1 MSAGIY
7 TLGERRLVT
16 AGDDFYIAP
25 GARVIGSVVLGAG
38 ASLWFNCVLRA
49 DDERIDIGSGSN
61 VQDGSV
67 IHADA
72 GWPAIVGREVSVG
85 HMVMLHSCQIGDES
99 LIGNGAIVLDRARIG
114 RHCIIA
120 AGSLVPPD
128 RAVPDGS
135 VMMGAPARLV
145 RQATAD
151 DLAMIAQAAAHY
163 RARCVRSCPARR
175 PASAGA
181 VFSGSRRD
189 WPIAAAPV
197 LLRRHA

>member
-7 TLGERRLVT
+7 TLGERRLTT

-25 GARVIGSVVLGAG
+25 GAQVIGSVVLGAG

-49 DDERIDIGSGSN
+49 DDERIEIGSGSN

-67 IHADA
+67 IHADP
-72 GWPAIVGREVSVG
+72 GCPTLVGREVSVG
-85 HMVMLHSCQIGDES
+85 HMVMLHSCVIGDES

-120 AGSLVPPD
+120 AGALVPPD
-128 RAVPDGS
+128 REIPDGS
-135 VMMGAPARLV
+135 VVMGTPAKLV
-145 RQATAD
+145 RQASER

-163 RARCVRSCPARR
+163 RARIQSYRELLRPHR
-175 PASAGA
+175 PA
-181 VFSGSRRD
+181 
-189 WPIAAAPV
+189 
-197 LLRRHA
+197 

>member
-7 TLGERRLVT
+7 TLGERCLST
-16 AGDDFYIAP
+16 QGDDFYIAP
-25 GARVIGSVVLGAG
+25 GAQVIGSVVLGAG

-49 DDERIDIGSGSN
+49 DDEHIDIGSGSN

-67 IHADA
+67 LHADP
-72 GWPAIVGREVSVG
+72 GSPTVVGREVSVG
-85 HMVMLHSCQIGDES
+85 HMVMLHSCVIGDES

-120 AGSLVPPD
+120 AGSLVPPGRD
-128 RAVPDGS
+128 VPDGS

-145 RQATAD
+145 RQASAQ

-163 RARCVRSCPARR
+163 RARMQSY
-175 PASAGA
+175 
-181 VFSGSRRD
+181 RD
-189 WPIAAAPV
+189 
-197 LLRRHA
+197 LLRPHVPA

>member
-1 MSAGIY
+1 MSGAIY
-7 TLGERRLVT
+7 TLGARRLVT

-25 GARVIGSVVLGAG
+25 GAQVIGSVHLGAG

-49 DDERIDIGSGSN
+49 DDERIEIGSGSN

-67 IHADA
+67 IHADP
-72 GWPAIVGREVSVG
+72 GWPTLVGRDATVG
-85 HMVMLHSCQIGDES
+85 HMVMLHSCVIGDES

-135 VMMGAPARLV
+135 VLMGAPARLV
-145 RQATAD
+145 RQATAA
-151 DLAMIAQAAAHY
+151 DLAMIAQGAAHY
-163 RARCVRSCPARR
+163 RARMHSYRE
-175 PASAGA
+175 
-181 VFSGSRRD
+181 
-189 WPIAAAPV
+189 
-197 LLRRHA
+197 LLRPQAPSG

>member
-49 DDERIDIGSGSN
+49 DDERIEIGSGSN

-67 IHADA
+67 IHADP
-72 GWPAIVGREVSVG
+72 GVPTLIGREVTVG
-85 HMVMLHSCQIGDES
+85 HMVMLHSCVIGDES
-99 LIGNGAIVLDRARIG
+99 LIGNGAIVLDGARIG
-114 RHCIIA
+114 GHCIIA

-128 RAVPDGS
+128 REVPDGS
-135 VMMGAPARLV
+135 VVMGSPLRLV
-145 RQATAD
+145 RQVNAQ
-151 DLAMIAQAAAHY
+151 DLAMIAQGAAHY
-163 RARCVRSCPARR
+163 RARMQSYRH
-175 PASAGA
+175 
-181 VFSGSRRD
+181 
-189 WPIAAAPV
+189 
-197 LLRRHA
+197 LLRLQPPEPADRT

>member
-1 MSAGIY
+1 MSSGIY

-25 GARVIGSVVLGAG
+25 GAQVIGSVVLGAG

-67 IHADA
+67 IHAD
-72 GWPAIVGREVSVG
+72 PDSPTVVGREVSVG
-85 HMVMLHSCQIGDES
+85 HMVMLHSCVIGDES

-114 RHCIIA
+114 SHCIIA

-128 RAVPDGS
+128 REVPDGS
-135 VMMGAPARLV
+135 VVMGAPARLV
-145 RQATAD
+145 RQANAQ

-163 RARCVRSCPARR
+163 RARMRFYREHLR
-175 PASAGA
+175 PQVSA
-181 VFSGSRRD
+181 
-189 WPIAAAPV
+189 
-197 LLRRHA
+197 

>member
-7 TLGERRLVT
+7 TLGERCLST
-16 AGDDFYIAP
+16 QGDDFYIAP
-25 GARVIGSVVLGAG
+25 GAQVIGSVVLGAG

-49 DDERIDIGSGSN
+49 DDEHIDIGSGSN

-67 IHADA
+67 LHADP
-72 GWPAIVGREVSVG
+72 GSPTVVGREVSVG
-85 HMVMLHSCQIGDES
+85 HMVMLHSCVIGDES

-120 AGSLVPPD
+120 AGSLVPPGRD
-128 RAVPDGS
+128 VPDGS

-145 RQATAD
+145 RQASAQ

-163 RARCVRSCPARR
+163 RARMQSY
-175 PASAGA
+175 
-181 VFSGSRRD
+181 RD
-189 WPIAAAPV
+189 
-197 LLRRHA
+197 LLRPYVRA